1 MVVVG
6 VLGKS
11 NEAHCNK
18 LLEFNMLHSHPSLT
32 DEAGIDV
39 RLIFFCLIKN
49 IFLLCTLHRASP
61 LPFSAV

>member
-39 RLIFFCLIKN
+39 RLIFF
-49 IFLLCTLHRASP
+49 FLSEQKHFPFIHRASL